1 MRRFTTTLIFA
12 LLICFL
18 AACQSG
24 SGRSGPIQTVAVT
37 IVPTSTVEE
46 VTSTPVQDIT
56 STSVE
61 EAETAPV
68 EEIEATPV
76 EETVSTSSVEESNVT
91 SETEGETEEI
101 YPEAYPAPYPE
112 PESSSNENNNEE
124 AYPGSETDE
133 VVTSSSESSNEPF
146 EVTLPTDS
154 TKSNIGGTL
163 LNITAEG
170 EQPFERAVLYLGHLV
185 LDANG
190 EKSAAGF
197 FEQSSP
203 RTVTNMGGHFLFE
216 NVEPGEY
223 VLFYWTPQGSL
234 MLLEPGSDADM
245 IFNLKAGE
253 GIDTGRLA
261 YDLPR

>member
-1 MRRFTTTLIFA
+1 MRRFTTTLIFV

-24 SGRSGPIQTVAVT
+24 AGPRVPIQTIAVT
-37 IVPTSTVEE
+37 IIPTSTVEE
-46 VTSTPVQDIT
+46 TETVL
-56 STSVE
+56 VE
-61 EAETAPV
+61 EAEATPV

-76 EETVSTSSVEESNVT
+76 EVVEATPVEEVEATSAEESDTT
-91 SETEGETEEI
+91 SEEAEEA

-112 PESSSNENNNEE
+112 PESEPSTDS

-133 VVTSSSESSNEPF
+133 VTTSSSDASNEPF
-146 EVTLPTDS
+146 EVTIPTDS

-163 LNITAEG
+163 LNVTAEG

-185 LDANG
+185 LDSNG
-190 EKSAAGF
+190 DKSAAGF

-203 RTVTNMGGHFLFE
+203 RTVTNMAGHFLFE

-253 GIDTGRLA
+253 GVDTGRLA